1 MQQTTIS
8 LFQSKVIVTLFES
21 KRPNHALFYS
31 YEHDK
36 TFVSDGF
43 REAWKE
49 AWEEIDA
56 DNHYDGAR
64 FTLEDGTFLKEIT
77 LC

>member
-1 MQQTTIS
+1 MKITTS
-8 LFQSKVIVTLFES
+8 LFQAPVTVTLFEA
-21 KRPNHALFYS
+21 KRPNHLLFYT
-31 YEHDK
+31 YEEDK

-43 REAWKE
+43 RKAWKT
-49 AWEEIDA
+49 AWKEIDA
-56 DNHYDGAR
+56 DNPYDGAR